1 MHHHKFLAALPLALA
16 VSAAWAADDGYT
28 TLDTSVISASG
39 YAQDTRE
46 APASITVIDSKELM
60 TKPIGDI
67 GTAVSDV
74 PGVDI
79 TTTKM
84 GTSQIYIRGF
94 SSDYTLL
101 MVDGR
106 RQNSDSAMNSLNGF
120 EAGGI
125 FMPPP
130 GAVERVEV
138 MRGPASTIYG
148 SDGIGGAVNIIMKK
162 HVNQFTG
169 SLSIDRT
176 QFTDSDWD
184 DRWSAGA
191 YLGIPLKE
199 GVASLLLRGRY
210 FDREKSNLHSPS
222 GGYASH
228 SPSDGYTGNIGGG
241 SGFHHNTGLRRYAV
255 GRRFSTPAAYL
266 LLRHKGKVQIKGKLL
281 FQKLNEHSA
290 SRTVVDCLGLH
301 YAAAEIKHRGKGD
314 HIP

>member
-1 MHHHKFLAALPLALA
+1 MTISSILKTVALTVFLTIMQHHKFLAALPLALA

-28 TLDTSVISASG
+28 TLDTSVVSASG

-138 MRGPASTIYG
+138 MRGPASTIYVPT
-148 SDGIGGAVNIIMKK
+148 A
-162 HVNQFTG
+162 
-169 SLSIDRT
+169 
-176 QFTDSDWD
+176 
-184 DRWSAGA
+184 SAA
-191 YLGIPLKE
+191 
-199 GVASLLLRGRY
+199 R
-210 FDREKSNLHSPS
+210 
-222 GGYASH
+222 
-228 SPSDGYTGNIGGG
+228 
-241 SGFHHNTGLRRYAV
+241 
-255 GRRFSTPAAYL
+255 
-266 LLRHKGKVQIKGKLL
+266 
-281 FQKLNEHSA
+281 
-290 SRTVVDCLGLH
+290 
-301 YAAAEIKHRGKGD
+301 
-314 HIP
+314 

>member
-1 MHHHKFLAALPLALA
+1 MTISSILKTVALTVFLTIMQHHKFLAALPLALA

-28 TLDTSVISASG
+28 TLDTSVVSASG

-148 SDGIGGAVNIIMKK
+148 SDGIGGAVNIIMKSMS
-162 HVNQFTG
+162 T
-169 SLSIDRT
+169 SS
-176 QFTDSDWD
+176 
-184 DRWSAGA
+184 
-191 YLGIPLKE
+191 
-199 GVASLLLRGRY
+199 RGRY
-210 FDREKSNLHSPS
+210 RLTARSSPT
-222 GGYASH
+222 A
-228 SPSDGYTGNIGGG
+228 IGTTAGARG
-241 SGFHHNTGLRRYAV
+241 PT
-255 GRRFSTPAAYL
+255 
-266 LLRHKGKVQIKGKLL
+266 
-281 FQKLNEHSA
+281 SA
-290 SRTVVDCLGLH
+290 SRLKRVLRRSFFAGDILTVKSRTFTSQ
-301 YAAAEIKHRGKGD
+301 AAAMRA
-314 HIP
+314 IPLQTATPAISAAA

>member
-222 GGYASH
+222 GGILLQTATPAISAAALTFRPTKITTSILTLTIRISRAARCRQVRRGTRH
-228 SPSDGYTGNIGGG
+228 TAGLTNTQLLSVTTGG
-241 SGFHHNTGLRRYAV
+241 SASAICLLISSSRGL
-255 GRRFSTPAAYL
+255 T
-266 LLRHKGKVQIKGKLL
+266 
-281 FQKLNEHSA
+281 
-290 SRTVVDCLGLH
+290 
-301 YAAAEIKHRGKGD
+301 
-314 HIP
+314 

>member
-1 MHHHKFLAALPLALA
+1 MTISSILKTVALTVFLTIMQHHKFLAALPLALA

-28 TLDTSVISASG
+28 TLDTSVVSASG

-130 GAVERVEV
+130 GVVERVEV

-162 HVNQFTG
+162 HVNEFTG

-210 FDREKSNLHSPS
+210 FDREKSNLHKPS
-222 GGYASH
+222 GGYAGPF
-228 SPSDGYTGNIGGG
+228 PSRG
-241 SGFHHNTGLRRYAV
+241 SA
-255 GRRFSTPAAYL
+255 
-266 LLRHKGKVQIKGKLL
+266 
-281 FQKLNEHSA
+281 
-290 SRTVVDCLGLH
+290 
-301 YAAAEIKHRGKGD
+301 
-314 HIP
+314 

>member
-1 MHHHKFLAALPLALA
+1 MTISSILKTVALTVFLTIMQHHKFLAALPLALA

-28 TLDTSVISASG
+28 TLDTSVVSASG

-162 HVNQFTG
+162 HVNEFTG

-184 DRWSAGA
+184 DRWSAG
-191 YLGIPLKE
+191 P
-199 GVASLLLRGRY
+199 
-210 FDREKSNLHSPS
+210 
-222 GGYASH
+222 
-228 SPSDGYTGNIGGG
+228 T
-241 SGFHHNTGLRRYAV
+241 
-255 GRRFSTPAAYL
+255 
-266 LLRHKGKVQIKGKLL
+266 
-281 FQKLNEHSA
+281 SA
-290 SRTVVDCLGLH
+290 SRLKRVLRRSFFAGDILTVKSRTFTSQ
-301 YAAAEIKHRGKGD
+301 AAAMRA
-314 HIP
+314 IPLQTATPAISAAA

>member
-1 MHHHKFLAALPLALA
+1 MTISSILKTVALTVFLTIMQHHKFLAALPLALA

-28 TLDTSVISASG
+28 TLDTSVVSASG

-162 HVNQFTG
+162 HVNEFTG
-169 SLSIDRT
+169 SLSIDLPR
-176 QFTDSDWD
+176 
-184 DRWSAGA
+184 
-191 YLGIPLKE
+191 
-199 GVASLLLRGRY
+199 
-210 FDREKSNLHSPS
+210 H
-222 GGYASH
+222 
-228 SPSDGYTGNIGGG
+228 
-241 SGFHHNTGLRRYAV
+241 
-255 GRRFSTPAAYL
+255 PA
-266 LLRHKGKVQIKGKLL
+266 
-281 FQKLNEHSA
+281 
-290 SRTVVDCLGLH
+290 
-301 YAAAEIKHRGKGD
+301 
-314 HIP
+314 

>member
-1 MHHHKFLAALPLALA
+1 MPNLSILKTVVLTVFLTIMQHHKFLAALPLALA

-28 TLDTSVISASG
+28 TLDTSVVSASG

-46 APASITVIDSKELM
+46 APASITVIDAKELM

-148 SDGIGGAVNIIMKK
+148 SDGIGGAGHGDGLTGGPARGGAHTHLNGSALGHIP
-162 HVNQFTG
+162 HVERTVTG
-169 SLSIDRT
+169 TRSGVHADGSRFGRPENLPPGVGDHTDRIVRRGR
-176 QFTDSDWD
+176 FVEGERCGFD
-184 DRWSAGA
+184 G
-191 YLGIPLKE
+191 GIPL
-199 GVASLLLRGRY
+199 V
-210 FDREKSNLHSPS
+210 
-222 GGYASH
+222 
-228 SPSDGYTGNIGGG
+228 
-241 SGFHHNTGLRRYAV
+241 RR
-255 GRRFSTPAAYL
+255 
-266 LLRHKGKVQIKGKLL
+266 
-281 FQKLNEHSA
+281 
-290 SRTVVDCLGLH
+290 VV
-301 YAAAEIKHRGKGD
+301 AAARGGQQQAEGER
-314 HIP
+314 P